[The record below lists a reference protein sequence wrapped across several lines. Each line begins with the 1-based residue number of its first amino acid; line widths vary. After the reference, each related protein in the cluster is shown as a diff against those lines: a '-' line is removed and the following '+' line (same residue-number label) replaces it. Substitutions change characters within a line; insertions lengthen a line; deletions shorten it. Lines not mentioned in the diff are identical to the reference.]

1 MKPTLCTLLSYH
13 RLLTLNYRTGPPKPA
28 TGAAARPDFIYG
40 ARPMSAAVLQFIDET
55 LAGEMLREHEVWLGG
70 AETVQ
75 ARELLQL
82 RFGDNAASA
91 CEAFTRGA
99 FRMQVAGTHIDSL
112 DAHVAVA
119 PGLAVKL
126 IQLGPPVDQ

>member
-1 MKPTLCTLLSYH
+1 
-13 RLLTLNYRTGPPKPA
+13 
-28 TGAAARPDFIYG
+28 
-40 ARPMSAAVLQFIDET
+40 MSAAPVLQFIDET
-55 LAGEMLREHEVWLGG
+55 VAGEMLRDHEVRLRV

-82 RFGDNAASA
+82 RFGDNADIA

-99 FRMQVAGTHIDSL
+99 FRLQIAGAQIDSL
-112 DAHVAVA
+112 DAHIQLV

-126 IQLGPPVDQ
+126 IRIAPLADADH

>member
-1 MKPTLCTLLSYH
+1 M
-13 RLLTLNYRTGPPKPA
+13 PA
-28 TGAAARPDFIYG
+28 AP
-40 ARPMSAAVLQFIDET
+40 VVQFIDET
-55 LAGEMLREHEVWLGG
+55 LAGELLREHEVRLQES
-70 AETVQ
+70 ATVE

-91 CEAFTRGA
+91 CEAFARGA
-99 FRMQVAGTHIDSL
+99 FRMQIAGTAIDSL

-126 IQLGPPVDQ
+126 IQLVPPADP